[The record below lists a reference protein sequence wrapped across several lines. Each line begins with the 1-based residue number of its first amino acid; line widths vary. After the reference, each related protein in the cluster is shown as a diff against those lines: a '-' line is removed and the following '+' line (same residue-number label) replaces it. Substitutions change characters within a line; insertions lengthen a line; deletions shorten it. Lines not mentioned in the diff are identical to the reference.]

1 MPAAKINKE
10 PQEKRKRKHKM
21 EIKIKRKAK
30 SAVICDEIE
39 IDKRDPQVRET
50 NSPNGHAMSGRVW
63 SAGGFGGGR
72 GITTIPA
79 KKENGN
85 FQQN

>member
-1 MPAAKINKE
+1 
-10 PQEKRKRKHKM
+10 M

-50 NSPNGHAMSGRVW
+50 NSPNGHAMSGRVVCRGK
-63 SAGGFGGGR
+63 AGGRYYNHSSQEGKWKF
-72 GITTIPA
+72 
-79 KKENGN
+79 
-85 FQQN
+85 

>member
-1 MPAAKINKE
+1 
-10 PQEKRKRKHKM
+10 M

-63 SAGGFGGGR
+63 SAEGKR
-72 GITTIPA
+72 GVGIITIPGKWKFSA
-79 KKENGN
+79 KLKRTA
-85 FQQN
+85 